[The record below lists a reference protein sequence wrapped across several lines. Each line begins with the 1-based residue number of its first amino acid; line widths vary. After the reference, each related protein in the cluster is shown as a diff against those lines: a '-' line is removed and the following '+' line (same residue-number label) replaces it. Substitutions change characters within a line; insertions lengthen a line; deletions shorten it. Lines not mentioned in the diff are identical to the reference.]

1 MAQLQN
7 SQDLFKA
14 AQAAV
19 ATSDLLVEVREQLKG
34 GLPTS
39 KAAVKRLTAALDQGA
54 QACKVRS
61 NVAHRHLISPWSF
74 PQFVFISFFIL
85 ESTVY
90 NILQAHP
97 GSSIRAPSLRPP
109 PESSHLAHSNPPEC
123 RESCDAGR
131 REAGRRRGRRGQRSS
146 GDCDKAPGYHR
157 GAAVQATE
165 EPERRTGR
173 ACGERGADRRR
184 RLQQVL
190 RALRPVRPAK
200 AEA

>member
-54 QACKVRS
+54 QACKVGS

-74 PQFVFISFFIL
+74 PQFV
-85 ESTVY
+85 
-90 NILQAHP
+90 H
-97 GSSIRAPSLRPP
+97 
-109 PESSHLAHSNPPEC
+109 
-123 RESCDAGR
+123 
-131 REAGRRRGRRGQRSS
+131 
-146 GDCDKAPGYHR
+146 HR
-157 GAAVQATE
+157 CAT
-165 EPERRTGR
+165 
-173 ACGERGADRRR
+173 
-184 RLQQVL
+184 
-190 RALRPVRPAK
+190 
-200 AEA
+200 